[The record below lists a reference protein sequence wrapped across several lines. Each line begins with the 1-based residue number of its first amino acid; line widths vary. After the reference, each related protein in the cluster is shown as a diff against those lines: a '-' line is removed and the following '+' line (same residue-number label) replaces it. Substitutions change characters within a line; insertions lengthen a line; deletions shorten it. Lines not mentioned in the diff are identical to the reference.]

1 MIEIPRVG
9 RPSPVPHVNSGRG
22 ADVFK
27 VAISEIVIERIASR
41 VLAVKSVD
49 VFRFLFLKNLLLR
62 NSDTRGRPHVCHVDV
77 LVPVVV
83 EQEVGR
89 SVARVKIGSGIVIL
103 LQPQVIVVKTEVEVE
118 PPVAI
123 IVGNGS
129 VSEDSLWR
137 MLKEKSLAFDG
148 EPSIPLVQK

>member
-1 MIEIPRVG
+1 M
-9 RPSPVPHVNSGRG
+9 
-22 ADVFK
+22 
-27 VAISEIVIERIASR
+27 
-41 VLAVKSVD
+41 
-49 VFRFLFLKNLLLR
+49 
-62 NSDTRGRPHVCHVDV
+62 
-77 LVPVVV
+77 
-83 EQEVGR
+83 
-89 SVARVKIGSGIVIL
+89 IL